1 LSRNG
6 IDAVGSYRLVAFDS
20 CDEALTE
27 LRMAAKSIVGPYGFG
42 FTSAQVWAA
51 GGPGSTAQMDA
62 RAGQP
67 AATDPTAPSYSGTNT
82 HEVGVDEPDLVKT
95 DGRRIV
101 TVTGNTLKVVNAA
114 TRTVTG
120 SLNLGGSDVPGHR
133 PPLIAIRYIPGELLL
148 SGDQALVLMRYP
160 NGGIAFDK
168 GAPAPANEPG
178 SEPRIA
184 GPRLLLVSLT
194 GQPRVVSSVTADGD
208 LVDARQVG
216 STARVVLRS
225 SPRFS
230 FPNPRNVTDAQRIK
244 ANQSII
250 DQAPLDRWLPRIETT
265 TGGSTQRVRIDCS
278 AISRPSVYTGANLVT
293 VLSFNLTA
301 STLGDG
307 LPTTLVADGDTVY
320 SNGPSLYVASNQRVD
335 VTPVT
340 KGDVGRPAPV
350 LTEIYKFDTSTPQR
364 PMFVAGGSVPGYL
377 VNQYAMS
384 EWNGQL
390 RVATTRPTD
399 QGQPSTTTSG
409 VYVLAQDGR
418 ALTLRG
424 SVEGLGKGER
434 MYSVRFVGPTGYVVT
449 FRQTDPLYTVDLRDP
464 AKPTV
469 RGELKIPGYSAYLHP
484 AGDSELIGIGQNA
497 TDKGRVT
504 GTQVS
509 LFDVKNLADPARI
522 AQYSLSG
529 AHSEAEFDP
538 HAFLFWPAT
547 GLLVVPLQHTSV
559 GSGNPGATVAPGA
572 LVLRVA
578 GQTISEVGFV
588 QHPGVNPDFGAPI
601 RRSLVIDQ
609 TLWTVSDGGLMASD
623 LTSLARIAWIPLG

>member
-1 LSRNG
+1 
-6 IDAVGSYRLVAFDS
+6 V
-20 CDEALTE
+20 
-27 LRMAAKSIVGPYGFG
+27 
-42 FTSAQVWAA
+42 
-51 GGPGSTAQMDA
+51 
-62 RAGQP
+62 
-67 AATDPTAPSYSGTNT
+67 
-82 HEVGVDEPDLVKT
+82 VD
-95 DGRRIV
+95 
-101 TVTGNTLKVVNAA
+101 AA

-120 SLNLGGSDVPGHR
+120 SLDLGGSDVPGYR
-133 PPLIAIRYIPGELLL
+133 SPLIAIRYIPGELLL

-168 GAPAPANEPG
+168 GSPAPANEPN
-178 SEPRIA
+178 SEPGIA

-194 GQPRVVSSVTADGD
+194 GQPRVLSSVTADGN

-278 AISRPSVYTGANLVT
+278 AISRPTVYTGANLVT

-301 STLGDG
+301 PTLGDG

-320 SNGPSLYVASNQRVD
+320 SNGPSLYVASNQRVA

-364 PMFVAGGSVPGYL
+364 PTFVAGGSVPGYL

-390 RVATTRPTD
+390 RVATTTPTD
-399 QGQPSTTTSG
+399 QGEPPTTNSG
-409 VYVLAQDGR
+409 VYVLAQSGR
-418 ALTLRG
+418 ALKLLG

-434 MYSVRFVGPTGYVVT
+434 IYSVRFVGPTGYVVT

-484 AGDSELIGIGQNA
+484 AGGSQLIGIGQNA

-509 LFDVKNLADPARI
+509 LFDVKNLAGPARI

-547 GLLVVPLQHTSV
+547 GLLVVPLQNTSA
-559 GSGNPGATVAPGA
+559 GGANPGATARLAPGA

-588 QHPGVNPDFGAPI
+588 QHPGSSVNPDFGAPI

-623 LTSLARIAWIPLG
+623 LTSLARIGWIPLG